1 MNKITFDN
9 LTNLRSLLTNKTSR
23 GLSAEVLDLVSIAP
37 QQAEI
42 LAAIGGSLT
51 TMYVP
56 QAWIN
61 YYPAG
66 MANELHDHAGFAD
79 TADHLAIFILE
90 SGTVPEKFLYKDN
103 TGTTQEYD
111 AIAGDCF
118 ILTNSEIHGLKECA
132 APFTAAVFLL
142 KTS

>member
-1 MNKITFDN
+1 MNKIRFDN

-23 GLSAEVLDLVSIAP
+23 GLTTEVLDLVSIAP
-37 QQAEI
+37 QQSEI

-66 MANELHDHAGFAD
+66 MGNELHNHVGFENS
-79 TADHLAIFILE
+79 DHLAIFILE
-90 SGTVPEKFLYKDN
+90 SGNVPEKFLCKDSS
-103 TGTTQEYD
+103 GTTQEYD
-111 AIAGDCF
+111 AVTGDCF
-118 ILTNSEIHGLKECA
+118 ILTNSEIHGLRECA